1 MKKNNVYLIAIFLI
15 IASFIAF
22 GRIVGNDFI
31 VTSDDLPYIT
41 ENNSIK
47 QGVNPDSIKWAFTT
61 TYFSYWHPLTWLS
74 HTLDWSLFGVNPSGH
89 HLVSLLLHIG
99 AVIFLFLFLNKTT
112 KAIWPSAFAA
122 ALFALHPL
130 RVESVAYAA
139 ERKDVLSMVFGM
151 ACLYA
156 YTFYIENAKRYQ
168 YFICLILFA
177 LSLMSKPMLITLP
190 FVLLLLDY
198 WPLGRWTK
206 DTSSSRNNSTGRL
219 IGEKI
224 PFIFLS
230 IPSSIVT
237 IWGQKNLGVVIS
249 LENLP
254 LSERVQNAV
263 ASYAS
268 YLGKIFWPVD
278 LALFYPYKQALPLWQ
293 ILVSCFILIGITI
306 ISIYAVKKLPFLFV
320 GWFWYLGTLIPVSGL
335 IQVGELARADRYTYL
350 PSVGI
355 VIMLA
360 WGIQYFIQNK
370 NICENIV
377 FPAMITVLS
386 INVVLTW
393 HQCGYWKNDVKL
405 WNHAL
410 IVTKDNYFAHNN
422 IGIALQAKGKINEAM
437 YHFNKAI
444 SIEPGIHGYYMNRG
458 NTYIRLGQYQQAIND
473 YTKAIFLKPDDAEVF
488 YNRGSLYGQIG
499 HYNPAL
505 EDLNKTIAFK
515 PGHFKAYNNRGIVY
529 NKTGS
534 YDKALDDFNEAI
546 RLKPDYA
553 DAYNNRASLHLNV
566 KNLNLGCEDLR
577 KACRLGSCTKFK
589 AAENKGLCR

>member
-1 MKKNNVYLIAIFLI
+1 MKKNNTYLIAIFLI
-15 IASFIAF
+15 VASFIAF

-31 VTSDDLPYIT
+31 VTSDDQPYIT
-41 ENNSIK
+41 ENNHIQ
-47 QGVNPDSIKWAFTT
+47 QGINLNSIKWAFTT

-151 ACLYA
+151 ACLYTYA
-156 YTFYIENAKRYQ
+156 FYSENPKRYL
-168 YFICLILFA
+168 YIICLILFT
-177 LSLMSKPMLITLP
+177 LSLMSKPMLVTLP

-206 DTSSSRNNSTGRL
+206 DISSSRSNSTGRL
-219 IGEKI
+219 IGEKS
-224 PFIFLS
+224 PFICLS
-230 IPSSIVT
+230 IFSSIVT
-237 IWGQKNLGVVIS
+237 IWGQNKLGVVIS
-249 LENLP
+249 MKNLP

-268 YLGKIFWPVD
+268 YLGKTFWPVD
-278 LALFYPYKQALPLWQ
+278 LALFYPYNHTLPLWQ
-293 ILVSCFILIGITI
+293 ILVSCFVLIGVTI
-306 ISIYAVKKLPFLFV
+306 VSVYAVKKLPFLFV

-377 FPAMITVLS
+377 FSAIIALLS
-386 INVVLTW
+386 TTVVLTW
-393 HQCGYWKNDVKL
+393 QQCAYWKNDVKL

-410 IVTKDNYFAHNN
+410 MVTKDNYFAHNN
-422 IGIALQAKGKINEAM
+422 IGIALQAEGRINEAL
-437 YHFNKAI
+437 YHYNKAI
-444 SIEPGIHGYYMNRG
+444 SIAPDIYGYYINRG
-458 NTYIRLGQYQQAIND
+458 NAYIRFGQYQQAIND
-473 YTKAIFLKPDDAEVF
+473 YTKAISLKPDDADGF
-488 YNRGSLYGQIG
+488 YDRGSLYGQIG
-499 HYNPAL
+499 QYNLAI
-505 EDLNKTIAFK
+505 EDLNKTIMMKSDYIKAF
-515 PGHFKAYNNRGIVY
+515 NNRGIVY
-529 NKTGS
+529 NTIRS
-534 YDKALDDFNEAI
+534 YKKALDDFNEAI

-553 DAYNNRASLHLNV
+553 DAYNNKASIHFNM
-566 KNLNLGCEDLR
+566 KNPDLGCEDLR
-577 KACRLGSCTKFK
+577 KACELGKCLKLQETEK
-589 AAENKGLCR
+589 NGLCH